1 MDDFQLVGNTA
12 AAMLAS
18 GADGLSPWVLSVLL
32 LSLRMTV
39 AVALSP
45 ALASYGLPVS
55 VRLVLVFVLAALA
68 QSASNAPSAPT
79 IQSPEQFVAAAAAEA
94 FLGMLLGLGVHV
106 VLAAFAIAGRI
117 LDVQIGFGI
126 GSVFDPVTRSSQNV
140 MGSLMSLVGVTLFFV
155 TDAHL
160 SLAAMLAGSLKLFP
174 IGQFPAFG
182 NPFPLVSAAGSMFA
196 MGLSLAAPVAVALVL
211 TDLFVGIT
219 SRNMPQINVLVL
231 SIPLKVLIA
240 YFVLA
245 LSVRAWSPIT
255 QRVFVIVGDVL
266 GAR

>member
-79 IQSPEQFVAAAAAEA
+79 IQSPEQFVAAAAAEV

-160 SLAAMLAGSLKLFP
+160 SLAAMLA
-174 IGQFPAFG
+174 
-182 NPFPLVSAAGSMFA
+182 
-196 MGLSLAAPVAVALVL
+196 
-211 TDLFVGIT
+211 
-219 SRNMPQINVLVL
+219 R
-231 SIPLKVLIA
+231 
-240 YFVLA
+240 
-245 LSVRAWSPIT
+245 
-255 QRVFVIVGDVL
+255 
-266 GAR
+266 